1 MSESGGFQKLS
12 DIQIGLIR
20 QVSNENNGPV
30 RYMFCID
37 TISIRYDENVV

>member
-20 QVSNENNGPV
+20 EVFNENNGPV
-30 RYMFCID
+30 GYMFCID
-37 TISIRYDENVV
+37 TISIGYDENVA